1 MTGAFFLKL
10 TDIEGE
16 STSKG
21 REGWIDVLN
30 FSHGAV
36 KDVSG
41 PTVMG
46 EFLPFIFTHAV
57 DKATP
62 KIQKACMEGAI
73 IDSAELVYI
82 RGTSVMTPVYEIRL
96 EDIKISRT
104 EVRTEQQEGRNTPV
118 PVEEVKL
125 SAQKMSWKVYPSRPG
140 ESGEKPVGESF
151 DRLHNE

>member
-16 STSKG
+16 STSKD

-46 EFLPFIFTHAV
+46 EFLPFVFTHAV

-62 KIQKACMEGAI
+62 KIQKACMDGMT
-73 IDSAELVYI
+73 IDRAELVYI
-82 RGTSVMTPVYEIRL
+82 RGTNVMVPAYEVRL

-104 EVRTEQQEGRNTPV
+104 EVRTEQPEGHNTPV

-125 SAQKMSWKVYPSRPG
+125 SAQKMYWKVYPSHSAGSDGHPA
-140 ESGEKPVGESF
+140 EESF